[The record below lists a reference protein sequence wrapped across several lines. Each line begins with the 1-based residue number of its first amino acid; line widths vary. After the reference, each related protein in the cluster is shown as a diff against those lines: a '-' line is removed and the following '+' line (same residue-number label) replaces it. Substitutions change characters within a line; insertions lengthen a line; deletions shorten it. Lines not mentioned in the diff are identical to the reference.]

1 MPRQSSALIAF
12 HGNVTTTMQER
23 KISLGYPAVGRIWHF
38 AFAFALLKFLDP
50 LLPFSFPHLLLLAFL
65 NTPVRHQKSW
75 YFPFC
80 IISLAC
86 PFWWPP
92 TESLSRFLARSLSL
106 LLSIYVFLSLSFFLL
121 LAFFLFLYP
130 SFLSTLALLLSN
142 LKPKSAK
149 SFSCGFGSFQIP
161 WPSLLSLP
169 SFDSATCPCFPL
181 SASTIIGIF
190 YGFISSEGKA
200 QARRGPK
207 S

>member
-23 KISLGYPAVGRIWHF
+23 KISLGYPAVSRIWHF

-50 LLPFSFPHLLLLAFL
+50 LLPFLHLLLLAFL

-106 LLSIYVFLSLSFFLL
+106 SLSIYISLFVSLSFFLL
-121 LAFFLFLYP
+121 LPFFSFPYP
-130 SFLSTLALLLSN
+130 SFLSTLPLLLSN

-149 SFSCGFGSFQIP
+149 SFHAASALFKFPGLPSCHSP
-161 WPSLLSLP
+161 LSTLPLAPASLSL
-169 SFDSATCPCFPL
+169 
-181 SASTIIGIF
+181 
-190 YGFISSEGKA
+190 
-200 QARRGPK
+200 RRQ
-207 S
+207 SLAFSMVL